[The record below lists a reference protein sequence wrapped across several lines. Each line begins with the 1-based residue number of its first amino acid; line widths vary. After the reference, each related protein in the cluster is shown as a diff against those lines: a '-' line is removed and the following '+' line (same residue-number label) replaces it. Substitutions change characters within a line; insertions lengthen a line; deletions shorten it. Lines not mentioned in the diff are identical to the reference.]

1 MTRILITGSSG
12 FIGTNMIEYLLKR
25 GHTDLLGVDVLPP
38 KVHDHR
44 HLWTQC
50 DLLEKEHLCRVV
62 RDFGATHVIHLAGR
76 TDMDG
81 KSVDDYAANHIGT
94 EIMIDAI
101 RNASSVRQVIFT
113 SSQFVVGPGK
123 LPSDE
128 FDFRPHT
135 IYGQSKV
142 LSEQAVRKAELACV
156 WTIVRPTNVWGK
168 WHPRYPNEF
177 WRVLKKGRY
186 VHPGGKGVTRCY
198 AYVGNVVE
206 QLYTIL
212 NSEPDKVN
220 REMFYV
226 GDAPIDLLDW
236 TNAFSMELVGKPV
249 RVVPRPVVRAIAKI
263 GDGIIAAG
271 GKFPIYTTRYQSMT
285 QDYITP
291 MHKTFECLGN
301 PRIRLKEGVKD
312 TVSWLRSQGEFWR

>member
-1 MTRILITGSSG
+1 MSKILITGSSG
-12 FIGTNMIEYLLKR
+12 FIGTNMVEYLLKR
-25 GHTDLLGVDVLPP
+25 GHTNLLCLDVRPP
-38 KVHDHR
+38 KVNDHLP
-44 HLWTQC
+44 LWAQC
-50 DLLEKEHLCRVV
+50 DLLDKEHLCRVV
-62 RDFGATHVIHLAGR
+62 RDFGATHIIHLAGR

-94 EIMIDAI
+94 ENLIEAI
-101 RNASSVRQVIFT
+101 RNTPSVEQVIFT
-113 SSQFVVGPGK
+113 SSQFVIGPGK
-123 LPSDE
+123 LPSDD

-142 LSEQAVRKAELACV
+142 LSEQAVRKAELTCL

-177 WRVLKKGRY
+177 WRVLKQGRY
-186 VHPGGKGVTRCY
+186 VHPGGKGVIRCY
-198 AYVGNVVE
+198 AYIGNVVE
-206 QLYTIL
+206 QIYTII
-212 NSEPDKVN
+212 NSAPDKVD
-220 REMFYV
+220 REVFYV

-249 RVVPRPVVRAIAKI
+249 RVVPRPFVRAIAKV

-271 GKFPIYTTRYQSMT
+271 GKFPIFTSRYQSMT

-291 MHKTFECLGN
+291 MEKTFERLGD
-301 PRIRLKEGVKD
+301 PRISLGEGVKE
-312 TVSWLRSQGEFWR
+312 TVSWLRSQGEFWH